1 MGDPVPLTHIKE
13 PEVDTIYAALRILHV
28 LAFVFMSIPL
38 FNLIVV
44 NERAQMGSAFNY
56 SVDRY
61 MENIIRRGATRCFTF
76 QATVLLTGVLMLVVG
91 PLGIGALWGNW
102 VLLVK
107 TLVLLTLMGLLSYVH
122 LQLQPRIEA
131 LLAEV
136 SPDAATPEDFV
147 ARLKPYRVLR
157 KRLATLCLFLVL
169 VTIIL
174 GMQVYGRYNPV
185 LTIVLIASAALFAWR
200 ANKALV
206 RFGWF

>member
-1 MGDPVPLTHIKE
+1 
-13 PEVDTIYAALRILHV
+13 VDTVYAALRTLHV

-44 NERAQMGSAFNY
+44 NERAQLGSAFNY

-76 QATVLLTGVLMLVVG
+76 QSTVLLTGVLMLVVG

-107 TLVLLTLMGLLSYVH
+107 TLVLLMLMGLLSYVH
-122 LQLQPRIEA
+122 LRLQPSIEA
-131 LLAEV
+131 LLAKV
-136 SPDAATPEDFV
+136 SPDAAAPEDLA

-185 LTIVLIASAALFAWR
+185 LTIVLIASAGLFVWR

>member
-1 MGDPVPLTHIKE
+1 M
-13 PEVDTIYAALRILHV
+13 DTVYAALRTLHV

-44 NERAQMGSAFNY
+44 NERAQLGSAFNY

-76 QATVLLTGVLMLVVG
+76 QSTVLLTGVLMLVVG

-107 TLVLLTLMGLLSYVH
+107 TLVLLMLMGLLSYVH
-122 LQLQPRIEA
+122 LRLQPSIEA
-131 LLAEV
+131 LLAKV
-136 SPDAATPEDFV
+136 SPDAAAPEDLA

-185 LTIVLIASAALFAWR
+185 LTIVLIASAGLFVWR

>member
-1 MGDPVPLTHIKE
+1 
-13 PEVDTIYAALRILHV
+13 VDTVYATLRTLHV

-44 NERAQMGSAFNY
+44 NERAQLGSAFNY

-76 QATVLLTGVLMLVVG
+76 QSTVLLTGVLMLVVG

-107 TLVLLTLMGLLSYVH
+107 TLVLLMLMGLLSYVH
-122 LQLQPRIEA
+122 LRLQPSIEA
-131 LLAEV
+131 LLAKV
-136 SPDAATPEDFV
+136 SPDAAAPEDLA

-185 LTIVLIASAALFAWR
+185 LTIVLIASAGLFVWR